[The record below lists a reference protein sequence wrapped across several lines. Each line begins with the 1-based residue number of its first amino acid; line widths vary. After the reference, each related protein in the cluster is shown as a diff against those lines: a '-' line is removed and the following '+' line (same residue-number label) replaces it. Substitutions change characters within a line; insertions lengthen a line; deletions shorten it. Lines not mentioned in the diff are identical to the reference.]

1 MRAKTKRKI
10 AGTVAGTGLFLALG
24 AVGGMERFY
33 TGLGQGMTL
42 AIVGLLVFWIG
53 GCKAGWFRA

>member
-1 MRAKTKRKI
+1 MKAKTKRQI
-10 AGTVAGTGLFLALG
+10 AGTIAAVGFFLALG

-33 TGLGQGMTL
+33 TSIAEGMPL
-42 AIVGLLVFWIG
+42 VIVGLLAFWLG